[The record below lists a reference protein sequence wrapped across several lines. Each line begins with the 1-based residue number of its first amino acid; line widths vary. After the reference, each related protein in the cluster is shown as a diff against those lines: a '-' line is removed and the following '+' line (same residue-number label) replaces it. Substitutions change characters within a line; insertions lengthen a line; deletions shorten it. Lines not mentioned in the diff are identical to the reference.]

1 MRSSMYD
8 YNGWSRDSGMVPQ
21 KWEPGEPPAPYG
33 DVPGGCPPEPEEP
46 RERRTPSLWR
56 GKGKKGEASLRKKNR
71 PREENGT
78 GGFCLVLA
86 LLLILTGVAVYFQ
99 GGILPGEAPIEQFRD
114 PYGGWSKYY
123 REEGETDWVG
133 DLDSIS
139 MERAPLR
146 DDVTLTLAPMEG
158 PELTAREIYERV
170 SPSMVGIRVTAGD
183 GLHLGTG
190 IIMTED
196 GYIVTNAHIL
206 SGGREAGVI
215 FSNNSWAEALLVG
228 YDGET
233 DVAVLKVDRQ
243 DLTPA
248 VFGDSALLRV
258 GDPAYA
264 IGNPLGEELRGTM
277 TSGIISAV
285 DRVVDMDGQDMT
297 LLQTNAALNSG
308 NSGGALINAAGQ
320 VVGITNMKMMTQ
332 WETIE
337 GLGFAVPSAIVK
349 PVVDQIIAQG
359 SYAGRPAV
367 GVTVI
372 DHFDFN
378 NIPDGAEVFSVTAGT
393 DAEGKLYVGDVIVE
407 ANGEPVRCVNDL
419 LRVRGQMAIG
429 EELSLQVWTGGAD
442 GRMLEITI
450 TLQRSLD
457 HTGGEQ
463 SYAQRKAP

>member
-21 KWEPGEPPAPYG
+21 KWEPGEAPAPYG
-33 DVPGGCPPEPEEP
+33 DVPGSCPPEPEEP
-46 RERRTPSLWR
+46 RGRRTPSLWR
-56 GKGKKGEASLRKKNR
+56 KAEKKKTRSGKRPL

-99 GGILPGEAPIEQFRD
+99 GGILPGEAPVEQFRD
-114 PYGGWSKYY
+114 PSGGWSRYY
-123 REEGETDWVG
+123 GAGEETDWVG

-158 PELTAREIYERV
+158 MELTAREIYQRV
-170 SPSMVGIRVTAGD
+170 SPSMVGIRVAAGD
-183 GLHLGTG
+183 GIHLGTG
-190 IIMTED
+190 IIMTGD

-206 SGGREAGVI
+206 SEGREASVI
-215 FSNNSWAEALLVG
+215 FSNNSQAEALLVG

-243 DLTPA
+243 GLTPA
-248 VFGDSALLRV
+248 VFGDSSRLQV
-258 GDPAYA
+258 GDLAYA

-285 DRVVDMDGQDMT
+285 DRVVDMGGRDMT
-297 LLQTNAALNSG
+297 LLQTSAALNVG

-320 VVGITNMKMMTQ
+320 VVGITNMKMETQ
-332 WETIE
+332 WETVE
-337 GLGFAVPSAIVK
+337 GLGFAVPSSIVK

-359 SYAGRPAV
+359 SYVGRPAV

-378 NIPDGAEVFSVTAGT
+378 NIPDGAEVFSVTAGS
-393 DAEGKLYVGDVIVE
+393 DAEGKLFVGDVIVE
-407 ANGEPVRCVNDL
+407 ANGEPIRCVDDL
-419 LRVRGQMAIG
+419 LRVRGQMAVG
-429 EELSLQVWTGGAD
+429 EELPLRVWTGGAD
-442 GRMLEITI
+442 GQMLEITI

-457 HTGGEQ
+457 HADGEQ
-463 SYAQRKAP
+463 SYTQRETP